1 MLTGK
6 DEARRRGWRAYLSR
20 AMAAF
25 VATVAALLVASSTL
39 FAATAPPKQVNY
51 LWSIPSASGS
61 LTGRNDHHLT
71 LRLVGVRDY
80 LTRFTDRP
88 VRRAYVV
95 VNVDFVRRF
104 KRYFAD
110 AKPNAVLSFT
120 QPGHRIPTDIVLQI
134 GQPRWHPKTSTL
146 TFPAVRILKREDN
159 LPDTTVHIKPPLI
172 ANPRHF
178 GRASLFI
185 DSAGPAVVS
194 SHLYW
199 SSDIGGTI
207 VEANLDGSNPTTI
220 VTGQNSPVGVAVGG
234 NHLYWANEGTAAKNY
249 TDGTIVEANLDGTN
263 QIPIATGL
271 DSPFMVAVDSDHLY
285 WTSFFG
291 GKIIEAN
298 LDGTNQVPIVTGL
311 GNPEGV
317 AVDCCHLYWA
327 NNGSTIIEANLDGT
341 NPVTI
346 ADGQA
351 NPGGLAL
358 GPSHLYW
365 ANGGTPTVAGSI
377 VEGRGVG
384 GSPPTPIVTPIAT
397 GQNVTGPLG
406 VAVDSSHLYWANQSG
421 LGNIIEANLDGTNPL
436 TIATN
441 QNGPS
446 GVAVG
451 P

>member
-1 MLTGK
+1 
-6 DEARRRGWRAYLSR
+6 
-20 AMAAF
+20 
-25 VATVAALLVASSTL
+25 
-39 FAATAPPKQVNY
+39 
-51 LWSIPSASGS
+51 
-61 LTGRNDHHLT
+61 
-71 LRLVGVRDY
+71 VGVRDY

-263 QIPIATGL
+263 
-271 DSPFMVAVDSDHLY
+271 
-285 WTSFFG
+285 
-291 GKIIEAN
+291 
-298 LDGTNQVPIVTGL
+298 
-311 GNPEGV
+311 
-317 AVDCCHLYWA
+317 
-327 NNGSTIIEANLDGT
+327 
-341 NPVTI
+341 PVTI

-384 GSPPTPIVTPIAT
+384 GSPPTPIVTPIAI

>member
-6 DEARRRGWRAYLSR
+6 DEARRGWRAYLSR

-25 VATVAALLVASSTL
+25 AATVAALLVASSTL

-71 LRLVGVRDY
+71 LRLVGVRHY

-88 VRRAYVV
+88 VRQAFVV
-95 VNVDFVRRF
+95 ANADFVRRF

-110 AKPNAVLSFT
+110 ANPNAVLSFS
-120 QPGHRIPTDIVLQI
+120 QPGKRIPKDIVLQI
-134 GQPRWHPKTSTL
+134 RHPRWNPKTSTL
-146 TFPAVRILKREDN
+146 TFSAVRILKREDN
-159 LPDTTVHIKPPLI
+159 LPDTTVHIKPPVI

-185 DSAGPAVVS
+185 DSAGQAVG

-207 VEANLDGSNPTTI
+207 VEANLDGTNPMTI
-220 VTGQNSPVGVAVGG
+220 VTGQNYPVGVAVGG
-234 NHLYWANEGTAAKNY
+234 NHLYWADEGTAPNFS
-249 TDGTIVEANLDGTN
+249 DGTIVEANLDGTN
-263 QIPIATGL
+263 PTTIATGL
-271 DSPFMVAVDSDHLY
+271 NSPFMVAVDSSHLY

-291 GKIIEAN
+291 G
-298 LDGTNQVPIVTGL
+298 
-311 GNPEGV
+311 
-317 AVDCCHLYWA
+317 
-327 NNGSTIIEANLDGT
+327 TIIEANLDGT
-341 NPVTI
+341 NPMT
-346 ADGQA
+346 
-351 NPGGLAL
+351 
-358 GPSHLYW
+358 
-365 ANGGTPTVAGSI
+365 
-377 VEGRGVG
+377 
-384 GSPPTPIVTPIAT
+384 IAT
-397 GQNVTGPLG
+397 GLGNPEG
-406 VAVDSSHLYWANQSG
+406 VAVDSSHLYWANLGSTIVEANLDGTNPMTIATGQSSPGGLAVDSSHLYWANGGTPTIAGTIIEGRGIGGGNPTPIATGQTGPLGVAVDSSHVYWANQSG
-421 LGNIIEANLDGTNPL
+421 LGTIIEANLDGTNPM

-441 QNGPS
+441 QNGPT

>member
-6 DEARRRGWRAYLSR
+6 YEARRGWRAYLSR

-25 VATVAALLVASSTL
+25 AATVAALMVASSTL
-39 FAATAPPKQVNY
+39 FAATAPPSQVNY
-51 LWSIPSASGS
+51 LWSIPSASGT

-88 VRRAYVV
+88 IRQAFVV
-95 VNVDFVRRF
+95 VNADFVRRF

-110 AKPNAVLSFT
+110 AKPNAVLSFS

-159 LPDTTVHIKPPLI
+159 LPDTTVRIKPPLI

-178 GRASLFI
+178 GHASLFI
-185 DSAGPAVVS
+185 DSAGQAVVS

-199 SSDIGGTI
+199 SSEYGGTI
-207 VEANLDGSNPTTI
+207 VEANLDGTNPTTI
-220 VTGQNSPVGVAVGG
+220 VTGQNYPIGVAVGG
-234 NHLYWANEGTAAKNY
+234 NHLYWADEGTAPNF

-263 QIPIATGL
+263 PTTIATGL
-271 DSPFMVAVDSDHLY
+271 NSPFMVTVDSDHLY

-291 GKIIEAN
+291 GTITEAN
-298 LDGTNQVPIVTGL
+298 LDGTNQTLIASGL
-311 GNPEGV
+311 SNPEGV

-327 NNGSTIIEANLDGT
+327 NLGSTI
-341 NPVTI
+341 V
-346 ADGQA
+346 
-351 NPGGLAL
+351 
-358 GPSHLYW
+358 
-365 ANGGTPTVAGSI
+365 
-377 VEGRGVG
+377 
-384 GSPPTPIVTPIAT
+384 
-397 GQNVTGPLG
+397 
-406 VAVDSSHLYWANQSG
+406 
-421 LGNIIEANLDGTNPL
+421 EANLDGTNPL
-436 TIATN
+436 TIATGQAN
-441 QNGPS
+441 PGALAVDSSHLYWANGGRPGIAGSIVEGRGIGGGNPTPIATGQTGPLGMAVDSSHVYWANESGLGTIIEANLDGTNPMTIATDQNGPT